1 MENKIKVLLEE
12 RRKKDKEE
20 MKELK
25 VKLEYLRNKK
35 YARKMN
41 KAITNDLERQIK
53 RNQTQVIKALEKGDE
68 ETVRV
73 KNIENKELL
82 EKLIEAEEKD
92 KYLEIMELRAEVGL

>member
-41 KAITNDLERQIK
+41 KAIMNDLERQIK

-92 KYLEIMELRAEVGL
+92 KYPEIMELRAEVGL

>member
-41 KAITNDLERQIK
+41 KAIMNDLERQIK